1 MDGKTALK
9 VRMDGDNQFSV
20 KSLPKG
26 VYMLE
31 VRTAQSSQI
40 VRLLKD

>member
-1 MDGKTALK
+1 MDGKIALEIT
-9 VRMDGDNQFSV
+9 MNGINQFSV

-31 VRTAQSSQI
+31 VRTAQSLQI